1 MAIVN
6 LAHRQVLSGQ
16 SVRSADDLMPTEAEV
31 YYLWSYIQGSIM
43 IPETRQRLRRAWG
56 MCERHAFVAIAVEC
70 AHRHTFLHGP
80 AILYRDLM
88 EGAVA
93 AFRVAGPLKTLQIAW
108 RLDAGLCLM
117 CELGYDA
124 NKTARVSLPDY
135 ILAGNDLAN
144 IHAFASDT
152 EAYWRPAMCGECAGT
167 ASGNLCRLHLRERLG
182 QRDVDVT
189 AQQALVEYVYRHIT
203 NYHLSFWW
211 ERRHTD
217 TVEDRAA
224 LISAVGWCSGW
235 RPWLLLMDS
244 YRG

>member
-6 LAHRQVLSGQ
+6 LAHRPALSGQ
-16 SVRSADDLMPTEAEV
+16 SVRSADDLVPTEAEV

-56 MCERHAFVAIAVEC
+56 MCERHAFIAIAVEC

-80 AILYRDLM
+80 TILYHDLM
-88 EGAVA
+88 GGAVA
-93 AFRVAGPLKTLQIAW
+93 AFRVSGPFKTLQIAR
-108 RLDAGLCLM
+108 RLEDAGPCLM

-124 NKTARVSLPDY
+124 NKAVRTSLPGY

-144 IHAFASDT
+144 IRALASET

-167 ASGNLCRLHLRERLG
+167 GTGRLCRLHLRERLG

-189 AQQALVEYVYRHIT
+189 EQQALVEYISQHIT

-211 ERRHTD
+211 DHRDTD
-217 TVEDRAA
+217 TTEDRAA
-224 LISAVGWCSGW
+224 LISAIGWCSGW
-235 RPWLLLMDS
+235 RPWLVLS
-244 YRG
+244 PEH